1 MFKRANKITS
11 LLVAAASV
19 MALVPAY
26 AADVK
31 KVDSEDGT
39 VYNAVAYKDGKYYV
53 DGEINSDEEAYY
65 VADGKFN
72 KLEDVD
78 SGDDA
83 VLYGEKYLDV
93 SDGDYTVDLD
103 KGTVTDDDV
112 KGDTADDSASALRKK
127 IKDDTDDRYTEK
139 TAGSGAGYSTDDI
152 KDENDSDTED
162 LAKLNI
168 VPGAKYAEPWY
179 YTAYESSDVDANKG
193 VGSKLNV
200 FTDTKGNYIDA
211 DYNLGKVKVT
221 TTAGSVVK
229 SVDVKNTN
237 DKYDAA
243 GTDDGV
249 KVSVDQL
256 KVLTQDKDYIYR
268 LVNVTVNVIAGS
280 AKISQINGIDAGTG
294 VLKVTNAGKTVTFP
308 AIQKISKAQDSDE
321 VDGAKY
327 AKTVT
332 TYALSDDGAA
342 ALESQDLF
350 LNGTAGNDDVYYTVV
365 GGKLVAYTTKDSSIT
380 GKSDFSKVV
389 ARAYTL
395 KSKSSYYYADEE
407 DKSSEDCEVSAQD
420 DKTSAVQTDVDGN
433 LWRLDGGYIYKFD
446 GTDDW
451 DKVYKVDGS
460 FDELSV
466 YDKDNMV
473 AWSED
478 DDVYSLIG
486 GKSADENKGD
496 DQGTTTPVTTA
507 GWTQTAAGWTYTKAD
522 GTKATG
528 WLQDGGAWYYLKAD
542 GTMATGWV
550 QDGAT
555 WYYLNGS
562 GAMQTGWLNDNGT
575 WYYLNGSGAML
586 ANTTTP
592 DGYYVGANGA
602 WVK

>member
-39 VYNAVAYKDGKYYV
+39 VYNAVAYKDGKFFV
-53 DGEINSDEEAYY
+53 DGEINDDEEAYY

-78 SGDDA
+78 SGDEAD
-83 VLYGEKYLDV
+83 LFGEKYLDV

-103 KGTVTDDDV
+103 KGSVTDDDV
-112 KGDTADDSASALRKK
+112 KGGTADDAAAALRKK
-127 IKDDTDDRYTEK
+127 IKDDTDDRYNEK
-139 TAGSGAGYSTDDI
+139 TSDKI
-152 KDENDSDTED
+152 VDENED
-162 LAKLNI
+162 QDEQLSKLNI
-168 VPGAKYAEPWY
+168 VPGAKYGKLWY
-179 YTAYESSDVDANKG
+179 YTQYDAAMENATDYKDANG
-193 VGSKLNV
+193 YAHEFNIY
-200 FTDTKGNYIDA
+200 TDTDGNYIDA
-211 DYNLGKVKVT
+211 DYNLGKVKVK
-221 TTAGSVVK
+221 TTASAADDK
-229 SVDVKNTN
+229 TITKEDTIENTN

-243 GTDDGV
+243 GTNDALRA
-249 KVSVDQL
+249 SVRQK

-268 LVNVTVNVIAGS
+268 LVDVTVKVTEGNAT
-280 AKISQINGIDAGTG
+280 ISEINGIAVG
-294 VLKVTNAGKTVTFP
+294 GKTVLEYDDATKQSVTFK

-327 AKTVT
+327 AKSVT
-332 TYALSDDGAA
+332 TYALSNDSAEKLDDS
-342 ALESQDLF
+342 ELF
-350 LNGTAGNDDVYYTVV
+350 TDDIHGHYTIVGT
-365 GGKLVAYTTKDSSIT
+365 KLVAYTTDKSYTEASSE
-380 GKSDFSKVV
+380 GAKVL

-395 KSKSSYYYADEE
+395 KSKSSYYYADSE
-407 DKSSEDCEVSAQD
+407 DQTKEDCEVSAQD

-486 GKSADENKGD
+486 GKSD
-496 DQGTTTPVTTA
+496 DNNGGETTTPVTTA
-507 GWTQTAAGWTYTKAD
+507 GWTQTSAGWTYTKAD

>member
-39 VYNAVAYKDGKYYV
+39 VYNAVAYKDGKFYV
-53 DGEINSDEEAYY
+53 DGEINDDEEAYY

-78 SGDDA
+78 SGDEA

-103 KGTVTDDDV
+103 KGTVTDDNIVD
-112 KGDTADDSASALRKK
+112 DTFDDAATSLRKK
-127 IKDDTDDRYTEK
+127 IKDDTDDRYVEV
-139 TAGSGAGYSTDDI
+139 GGTDAVKVESAMPQI
-152 KDENDSDTED
+152 
-162 LAKLNI
+162 
-168 VPGAKYAEPWY
+168 PGGKYAENWY
-179 YTAYESSDVDANKG
+179 ATTYVQKIGEKANSND
-193 VGSKLNV
+193 GSIAAPALNV

-211 DYNLGKVKVT
+211 DYNLGKIKVT
-221 TTAGSVVK
+221 TTTSSATKTVTVE
-229 SVDVKNTN
+229 NTN
-237 DKYDAA
+237 DTYDSANAA
-243 GTDDGV
+243 DKVT
-249 KVSVDQL
+249 VSVAQIGQP
-256 KVLTQDKDYIYR
+256 VAQDKDYIYR
-268 LVNVTVNVIAGS
+268 LVDVTVKADTTIEKINNVTVDPTKADVFTVVS
-280 AKISQINGIDAGTG
+280 ANE
-294 VLKVTNAGKTVTFP
+294 VTYKAL
-308 AIQKISKAQDSDE
+308 QKISKAQASDD

-332 TYALSDDGAA
+332 TYALSDEDGKKLGGD
-342 ALESQDLF
+342 ALVND
-350 LNGTAGNDDVYYTVV
+350 GNTKFTIAD
-365 GGKLVAYTTKDSSIT
+365 GKVIAYNTTINS
-380 GKSDFSKVV
+380 GKVT
-389 ARAYTL
+389 ARAYSL
-395 KSKSSYYYADEE
+395 KTDNGFYYLDEE
-407 DKSSEDCEVSAQD
+407 DESKEDVESNDGVV
-420 DKTSAVQTDVDGN
+420 AVQADVDGN

-446 GTDDW
+446 NTDDW

-460 FDELSV
+460 FNELSV

-496 DQGTTTPVTTA
+496 DQGTTPVVKA

-602 WVK
+602 WVR

>member
-39 VYNAVAYKDGKYYV
+39 VYNAVAYKDGKFFV
-53 DGEINSDEEAYY
+53 DGEINDDEEAYY

-78 SGDDA
+78 SGDEAD
-83 VLYGEKYLDV
+83 LFGEKYLDV

-103 KGTVTDDDV
+103 KGSVTDDDL
-112 KGDTADDSASALRKK
+112 KGDTADDAAENLRKEA
-127 IKDDTDDRYTEK
+127 KDDTDDRYDEEFAK
-139 TAGSGAGYSTDDI
+139 SI
-152 KDENDSDTED
+152 IDENEGDTED
-162 LAKLNI
+162 LGKMNI
-168 VPGAKYAEPWY
+168 VPGAKYSEPWY
-179 YTAYESSDVDANKG
+179 YTQYKQAEKSDANGKQG
-193 VGSKLNV
+193 VFNV

-211 DYNLGKVKVT
+211 DYNLGKIKVGT
-221 TTAGSVVK
+221 TDD

-237 DKYDAA
+237 DTYDL
-243 GTDDGV
+243 GSDKDGV
-249 KVSVDQL
+249 SVIVVQPKDG
-256 KVLTQDKDYIYR
+256 VLTQDKDYIYR
-268 LVNVTVNVIAGS
+268 VVNVTVT
-280 AKISQINGIDAGTG
+280 AKKSNITKINGVKIDGTNTPA
-294 VLKVTNAGKTVTFP
+294 LHKKTVGDGTEVTFQ
-308 AIQKISKAQDSDE
+308 AVQKISKVQDSDD

-327 AKTVT
+327 AKTVN
-332 TYALSDDGAA
+332 TYIISDDSAA
-342 ALESQDLF
+342 SVDDYNLFDDLSIAKF
-350 LNGTAGNDDVYYTVV
+350 TVV
-365 GGKLVAYTTKDSSIT
+365 NGKLVAYSTSIGT
-380 GKSDFSKVV
+380 NDNKKVT
-389 ARAYTL
+389 ARAFSL
-395 KSKSSYYYADEE
+395 KTSGGYYYLDKEDETG
-407 DKSSEDCEVSAQD
+407 EDCEKNKDGVA
-420 DKTSAVQTDVDGN
+420 AVQTDVDGN

-460 FDELSV
+460 FDELQV

-486 GKSADENKGD
+486 GKSDDNKD
-496 DQGTTTPVTTA
+496 DQGTTPVTTA
-507 GWTQTAAGWTYTKAD
+507 GWTQTSAGWTYTKAD

-542 GTMATGWV
+542 GTMATGWI

-575 WYYLNGSGAML
+575 FYYLNGSGAML
-586 ANTTTP
+586 SNTTTP